1 MNMAVSEKMKSFSQ
15 KSSWIRKMFEEGAR
29 LKAQYGQDKVYDFSL
44 GNPDVPPPS
53 QFRELLLETAQDTT
67 PGQHSYM
74 PNGGLP
80 WVRQAVAARMS
91 AEQGISVEHGDL
103 LMTCGAAGAL
113 NVTMKALLNPGDE
126 VILLAPYFVEYS
138 FYVDNH
144 GGIGKV
150 VQTDSEFNLDLDAI
164 GEAISDRTRAVII
177 NSPNNPTGQIYS
189 AEAIIAL
196 GTLLEEAGNS
206 FGTSIYLIS
215 DEPYRKIVFDGHE
228 VPPIFQHV
236 RNSIVLSSF
245 SKDLSL
251 PGERIG
257 YLALHPEA
265 DDKKAVVDAMT
276 LATRILGFVNAPAFM
291 QRVIAGLQDA
301 SVDDAIYRRRRD
313 TICSILAD
321 AGYEFVPPKG
331 AFYVFPR
338 APIADDVLFCSLLQE
353 EKILAVPGR
362 GFGAPGYIRLAFC
375 MENEVIARA
384 AGGFKTAFA
393 KAMEM

>member
-1 MNMAVSEKMKSFSQ
+1 MAVSEKMKNFSQ

-29 LKAQYGQDKVYDFSL
+29 LKAQYGQDKVFDFSL

-53 QFRELLLETAQDTT
+53 QFRELLIETAQDTT
-67 PGQHSYM
+67 PGQHAYM

-91 AEQGISVEHGDL
+91 AEQGITVDHGDM

-113 NVTMKALLNPGDE
+113 NVTMKAILNPGDE

-144 GGIGKV
+144 GGVGKV

-164 GEAISDRTRAVII
+164 SEAISDKTRAVII
-177 NSPNNPTGQIYS
+177 NSPNNPTGQIYP
-189 AEAIIAL
+189 AQAIIAL
-196 GTLLEEAGNS
+196 GNLLEEAGNS

-215 DEPYRKIVFDGHE
+215 DEPYRKIVFDDHL

-236 RNSIVLSSF
+236 RNSIVISSF

-265 DDKKAVVDAMT
+265 DDKKAVIDAMT

-301 SVDDAIYRRRRD
+301 SIDDSIYRRRRD
-313 TICSILAD
+313 TICSILAA

-331 AFYVFPR
+331 AFYVFPK
-338 APIADDVLFCSLLQE
+338 APIDDDVLFCSLLQE

-375 MENEVIARA
+375 MDDELIARSA
-384 AGGFKTAFA
+384 EGFKAAFD
-393 KAMEM
+393 KALGT